1 VYCLPLEFVALFGQC
16 KKRDNKWNCE
26 FDKINESDGTLS
38 TEKVEVQEI
47 HVHGCEGV
55 HAELRKD
62 VIDFMRYRNVSHETQ
77 KERFTKEFAESPYD
91 ATESRGIKV
100 QIKDDRMLISSNEE
114 YPCG

>member
-1 VYCLPLEFVALFGQC
+1 MYCLSSEFVALFGQC

-26 FDKINESDGTLS
+26 FDKINEYDGTLS

-47 HVHGCEGV
+47 HLHGCEGV

-62 VIDFMRYRNVSHETQ
+62 IIDFMRYRNVSRETQ
-77 KERFTKEFAESPYD
+77 KERFAKEFTEDPS
-91 ATESRGIKV
+91 TIESRGIKV
-100 QIKDDRMLISSNEE
+100 EIKNNRMLVSGNEE